1 MFEEIN
7 KSKVD
12 IKNMS
17 NFELKFILIESSL
30 VCDKMGSGAFI
41 DSEIQGAQHSSSS
54 KNCKFHTF

>member
-1 MFEEIN
+1 
-7 KSKVD
+7 
-12 IKNMS
+12 MS